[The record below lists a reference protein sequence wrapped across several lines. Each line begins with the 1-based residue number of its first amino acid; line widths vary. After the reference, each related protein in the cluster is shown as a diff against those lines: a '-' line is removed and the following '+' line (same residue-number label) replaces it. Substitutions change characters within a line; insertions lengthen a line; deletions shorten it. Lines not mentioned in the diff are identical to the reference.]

1 MSGAELSAGFFIQ
14 FFQRYFSSSVIE
26 FQDDHGITAVRAFNG
41 IIAKSVNDGI
51 SPGREGH
58 VSLPFFSRNGSA
70 DQVIRISM
78 ASIDTIVAN
87 HLKMLFRDVADKTF
101 NKVYGRDGFRDELI
115 ILVTIIVEGNGV
127 ILFVI
132 GINTGSSDDR
142 SPEISA
148 DVFENLVRITFA
160 RFQVNIE
167 PIFRMLVDLC
177 LDSFEFWRKF
187 LLKKI

>member
-1 MSGAELSAGFFIQ
+1 
-14 FFQRYFSSSVIE
+14 
-26 FQDDHGITAVRAFNG
+26 
-41 IIAKSVNDGI
+41 
-51 SPGREGH
+51 
-58 VSLPFFSRNGSA
+58 
-70 DQVIRISM
+70 
-78 ASIDTIVAN
+78 
-87 HLKMLFRDVADKTF
+87 MLFRDVADKTF

-148 DVFENLVRITFA
+148 DVFENLVRIIFA

-177 LDSFEFWRKF
+177 LDSFELWRKF